1 VTVRVCFGVCV
12 CVCVCVFVGLGGIR
26 VNVVQ
31 TLNSSAAVDMDR
43 GCGRATLR
51 QPYRIHDQGQIPVQ
65 ATLRRQQRR
74 GPAWMSRFACHVYG
88 CRASLSLSVSPSM
101 SAKCAADKNVDGL
114 STYCSTPYRA
124 AHLIVIVHCSTPYRV
139 AHLIIHQRLSF
150 VYARYSTRRHVD
162 VAAQSALLGCL
173 VQDMGGVLCKTL
185 LGDVSCARH
194 GMQDTEDMQTAYTKE
209 SERAG
214 EEAAHADRGRSK
226 P

>member
-1 VTVRVCFGVCV
+1 
-12 CVCVCVFVGLGGIR
+12 
-26 VNVVQ
+26 
-31 TLNSSAAVDMDR
+31 
-43 GCGRATLR
+43 
-51 QPYRIHDQGQIPVQ
+51 
-65 ATLRRQQRR
+65 
-74 GPAWMSRFACHVYG
+74 
-88 CRASLSLSVSPSM
+88 M

-139 AHLIIHQRLSF
+139 AHLIIHQSLSF

-173 VQDMGGVLCKTL
+173 VL
-185 LGDVSCARH
+185 SCARH